1 MQHSLQSPTQK
12 QQLFVFTSGD
22 SALTGFLWV
31 VGVLIQSIHLNN
43 PKTQLGILIV
53 NVSSF
58 DFFRCFVLPLKRKD
72 IRRVCPRTSMENRP
86 GLSTWHRTW
95 NRAFPQR
102 TWRYQYSSKG
112 REWRVHDWSLNV
124 LDLTRWNPSNHPSQ
138 LNIGFSA
145 HQLALPFLHRKLLKN
160 RYKGFWEAYDIFR
173 GGYT

>member
-1 MQHSLQSPTQK
+1 MQHSLQLPTQK

-22 SALTGFLWV
+22 SALTG
-31 VGVLIQSIHLNN
+31 SIHLNN

-124 LDLTRWNPSNHPSQ
+124 LDLTRWNPSTHPSQ
-138 LNIGFSA
+138 LNISFSA
-145 HQLALPFLHRKLLKN
+145 HQLALPFLHRKLLK
-160 RYKGFWEAYDIFR
+160 K
-173 GGYT
+173 